1 MNRREFMQRSGLLG
15 AAVAAGGVA
24 GIARAADVKA
34 PIRVPTIKIGSLA
47 VSRLILGSNPF
58 WGFSHRSPQ
67 LDEEMKQY
75 HTDEVIVRVLD
86 EAAACGVTTVT
97 SPPDPR
103 WLDLWAKYRASGG
116 KLPLW
121 ISQCHDPPDKMVEEI
136 DRSVKAGA
144 HAIFIQGARTEEQF
158 GQGKFDTLRAWVDRI
173 KEAGLPAGAAAHW
186 PEVHPE
192 LQKRKVPLDFYY
204 QCFYNVSKGDTYR
217 AAERE
222 KAVETIRTLEK
233 PVIAYKI
240 LAAGRLPANEGFEYA
255 LAHLRKTDGVCVGI
269 YAKLAIDQVRQNA
282 TYTETLSAM

>member
-1 MNRREFMQRSGLLG
+1 MNRREFMRRSGLLG
-15 AAVAAGGVA
+15 AAVAAGGAA
-24 GIARAADVKA
+24 GIARAADKA

-58 WGFSHRSPQ
+58 WGFSHKSPQ

-97 SPPDPR
+97 APPDQR

-121 ISQCHDPPDKMVEEI
+121 ISQCHGPPEHMPEEI
-136 DRSVKAGA
+136 DASVKAGA
-144 HAIFIQGARTEEQF
+144 HAVFIQGGRTEEQF

-192 LQKRKVPLDFYY
+192 LQKRKFPLDFYY

-222 KAVETIRTLEK
+222 KAVEVLRSLEK

-240 LAAGRLPANEGFEYA
+240 LGAGRLPANEGFEYA
-255 LAHLRKTDGVCVGI
+255 LAHIRKTDGLCVGI